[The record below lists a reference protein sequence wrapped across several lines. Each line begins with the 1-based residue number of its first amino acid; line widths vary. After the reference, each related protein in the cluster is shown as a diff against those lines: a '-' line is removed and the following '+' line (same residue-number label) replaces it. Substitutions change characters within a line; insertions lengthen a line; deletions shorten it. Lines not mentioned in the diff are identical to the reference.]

1 MYTYFLQ
8 GVASVVLGDLR
19 EFQGCE
25 KKKQKKTQN
34 TFNLTVS
41 LTTQMYKGLHLNLTL
56 GESEEGLAL

>member
-25 KKKQKKTQN
+25 KKNKTQN
-34 TFNLTVS
+34 TFNPTVS

-56 GESEEGLAL
+56 GESGEGLAL